1 MRKDDE
7 VMNQFQGLTADDL
20 AGFEAK
26 YMDSA
31 LCRAIT
37 NVLYKHSVK
46 DAAFCHE
53 SLAKSQYAF
62 SPICPP
68 QRGHTAGPYEYP
80 SSIPE

>member
-53 SLAKSQYAF
+53 GLAKSQYAF
-62 SPICPP
+62 SID
-68 QRGHTAGPYEYP
+68 
-80 SSIPE
+80 IPTMPVTNQ

>member
-53 SLAKSQYAF
+53 ALRNPNMLF
-62 SPICPP
+62 P
-68 QRGHTAGPYEYP
+68 
-80 SSIPE
+80 

>member
-53 SLAKSQYAF
+53 GLAKSQYAF
-62 SPICPP
+62 SID
-68 QRGHTAGPYEYP
+68 
-80 SSIPE
+80 IPTMPVTNQKASGRCWSFGK

>member
-31 LCRAIT
+31 LCRAMT
-37 NVLYKHSVK
+37 NVLYKHSVRMRHF
-46 DAAFCHE
+46 AMRALRNPNMLF
-53 SLAKSQYAF
+53 
-62 SPICPP
+62 P
-68 QRGHTAGPYEYP
+68 
-80 SSIPE
+80 

>member
-31 LCRAIT
+31 LCRAMT
-37 NVLYKHSVK
+37 NVL
-46 DAAFCHE
+46 
-53 SLAKSQYAF
+53 
-62 SPICPP
+62 INI
-68 QRGHTAGPYEYP
+68 R
-80 SSIPE
+80 